1 MSVWYYRLFHIV
13 SVNALALCRWQVV
26 DAPPAHLQA
35 TETDDNYED
44 GHFAAEGIA
53 R

>member
-13 SVNALALCRWQVV
+13 SVNALALCRWEIV

-35 TETDDNYED
+35 AETDDDQED
-44 GHFAAEGIA
+44 GDLAVEGIA
-53 R
+53 

>member
-1 MSVWYYRLFHIV
+1 MHT
-13 SVNALALCRWQVV
+13 LALCRWEVV

-35 TETDDNYED
+35 TETDDDQDD
-44 GHFAAEGIA
+44 GHLAAEGIA